1 MYFEAVEKIL
11 SKLSDSQINT
21 SLRKE
26 LEKQLVD
33 LDPDGNIRL
42 FLEGKSSRPVVK
54 TGSSSSRLLYETTR
68 MHL

>member
-1 MYFEAVEKIL
+1 MYFEAVEKTL

-33 LDPDGNIRL
+33 LDPDGKIRL
-42 FLEGKSSRPVVK
+42 FLEGKSPRPVVK
-54 TGSSSSRLLYETTR
+54 SSSSSSRLLHETTST
-68 MHL
+68 HL